1 MGQKPVVSLE
11 DRVPQLKQRRKKR
24 ANRRLLVVVLLFVL
38 FILIILFFQS
48 PYSKIQSISVN
59 GLNGL
64 TEEEIIEAGGVA
76 IGDSFWSTGTDKVIE
91 DIKDHLEVK
100 NVFIDKKFPTSL
112 IIKVEEYQHIAY
124 VSQDQL
130 FMPIL
135 ENGASS
141 TPVAVNE
148 LSSHAPILIGFSSQ
162 EILEKMATELAK
174 LPVEVQQSISE
185 VYSTPTD
192 TDQNHINVYMND
204 GFEVSAVI
212 DTFAEKMAYYPS
224 IVSELNPDE
233 KGIIDLEVG
242 SYFKAYETNTE

>member
-1 MGQKPVVSLE
+1 MGLKPVVSIE
-11 DRVPQLKQRRKKR
+11 DRVPHLKQRRKKR

-59 GLNGL
+59 GLSGL
-64 TEEEIIEAGGVA
+64 TEEEIAEASGVA
-76 IGDSFWSTGTDKVIE
+76 IGDSFWSTDTDKMIE
-91 DIKDHLEVK
+91 DIKDQLEIK
-100 NVFIDKKFPTSL
+100 NVSIDKKFPTSL

-124 VSQDQL
+124 VSKDQL
-130 FMPIL
+130 FIPIL

-141 TPVAVNE
+141 TTVADE
-148 LSSHAPILIGFSSQ
+148 LSSHAPILFGFSSQ

-224 IVSELNPDE
+224 IVSELDPDV

-242 SYFKAYETNTE
+242 SFFKPYETDTE